1 MTEHDLSAIFRR
13 AQAEIRAD
21 VLAGHVPADV
31 PDFAALHD
39 YTDANVYG
47 GICDGDSP
55 VWDAAGSPD
64 IDAINRLQNCL
75 SAWIKSGALRSLNPS
90 ADA

>member
-47 GICDGDSP
+47 HAWLVEILPDGFLTDLTT
-55 VWDAAGSPD
+55 A
-64 IDAINRLQNCL
+64 L
-75 SAWIKSGALRSLNPS
+75 SAAIEDRRVYIHPDYVGA
-90 ADA
+90 